1 MGTQITTT
9 LRVRQFN
16 QAEFQYYV
24 VVLDELIV
32 LLFVADD
39 NALF

>member
-1 MGTQITTT
+1 MGTEITTT
-9 LRVRQFN
+9 LRVN